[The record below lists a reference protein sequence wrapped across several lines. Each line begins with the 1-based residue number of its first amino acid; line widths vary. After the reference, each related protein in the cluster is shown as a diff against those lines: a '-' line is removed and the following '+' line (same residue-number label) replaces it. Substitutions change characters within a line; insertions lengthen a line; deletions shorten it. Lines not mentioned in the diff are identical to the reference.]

1 MQQPWW
7 FPVRDLT
14 RHVLGNST
22 LLLVFVIAMVYGSML
37 DSLAAR
43 VLSSRFSLYVLR
55 FLEYAAVVCDA
66 MFILISMA
74 GVIIGIVKR
83 RGHEG

>member
-7 FPVRDLT
+7 LPMRDFT
-14 RHVLGNST
+14 RHVLGNSM
-22 LLLVFVIAMVYGSML
+22 LLLVFVIALIYGSML

-43 VLSSRFSLYVLR
+43 VLNSNFSLHVLR

-66 MFILISMA
+66 IFILVSMT

-83 RGHEG
+83 RRS